1 MSKLAGS
8 SSKLAVSSSLCSRDI
23 PMRAHIKS
31 THTEE
36 IPLVIKMDGI
46 KLGLSEEKVEST
58 VPSLPCDVR
67 TDCNGE
73 TQSSAGVARS
83 EVDRP
88 VSQSET
94 ETETESRS
102 DSAIQPSSV
111 IPLLGAHSLT
121 ESDSQSTRSRNEESA
136 GTAT

>member
-1 MSKLAGS
+1 M
-8 SSKLAVSSSLCSRDI
+8 
-23 PMRAHIKS
+23 
-31 THTEE
+31 
-36 IPLVIKMDGI
+36 IKMDGI

-58 VPSLPCDVR
+58 VPSPPCDVR
-67 TDCNGE
+67 IDCNGE